1 MIFTNNLFANMDNVV
16 VCDVTVVVTVSISV
30 GDNVVVNMDVTVY
43 GVTAVD
49 MNVTVFSTIDVLVTI
64 LCNCYY

>member
-49 MNVTVFSTIDVLVTI
+49 MNMIVFSTIDVLVTI
-64 LCNCYY
+64 VCNCYY

>member
-16 VCDVTVVVTVSISV
+16 VCDVTMVVTVSISV
-30 GDNVVVNMDVTVY
+30 GDNVFVNMDVTVY

-64 LCNCYY
+64 VCNCYY